1 MPKYK
6 NLKPYVINKAEDN
19 QSAEVNLYGEI
30 VNDTPT
36 DWYGEPIDGLYII
49 LDKFLKD
56 IEPLKDMAEIRFNIN
71 SVGGAV
77 DAGVAIFN
85 KIREMK
91 GKTITRVEGAAA
103 SAASLVAQAGDVRQ
117 VCVGSE
123 TMVHCA
129 SCYLFDSYNSKA
141 LDEIK
146 NMLDSA
152 DKRIAQLLADRTG
165 KSEAEIKRMMQKTTW
180 MTAEEAVENGFADE
194 IVNETAKIE
203 NVKGRDDIIIFNGIP
218 HRFGKFAPNVGA
230 TATGTTTLNLN
241 GREPFRYNKNFI
253 KEENLMNL
261 EELKTQY
268 PDLVNQIK
276 DEAIKAAQADNEK
289 AVKDATEIAVKNE
302 QERLRA
308 IDSISSKISPELVN
322 EAKYGE
328 TKMTAEQLALRA
340 LQTQEDLGKALLN
353 DRASELQNTKQLVAS
368 PVNGSEEDT
377 EAKNITDGATLL
389 NAAMKL

>member
-19 QSAEVNLYGEI
+19 KSAEVNLYGEI

-56 IEPLKDMAEIRFNIN
+56 LEPLKDMSEIRFNIN

-129 SCYLFDSYNSKA
+129 SCMLFDSYNSKD
-141 LDEIK
+141 LDGIK

-165 KSEAEIKRMMQKTTW
+165 RPESEIKRMMQKTTW
-180 MTAEEAVENGFADE
+180 MTAEEAIENGFADE
-194 IVNETAKIE
+194 IVNETVKIE
-203 NVKGRDDIIIFNGIP
+203 NVKDRDDILIFNGIP
-218 HRFGKFAPNVGA
+218 HHFRRFAPNVGA
-230 TATGTTTLNLN
+230 MTTCTTLDLN
-241 GREPFRYNKNFI
+241 GREPFRYNKKSN
-253 KEENLMNL
+253 KEDKIMTLD
-261 EELKTQY
+261 ELKTQY

-276 DEAIKAAQADNEK
+276 DEAKKTAQTNTDE
-289 AVKDATEIAVKNE
+289 AVKNATEEAVKAE
-302 QERLRA
+302 QERIKA
-308 IDSISSKISPELVN
+308 IDSIASKISPELVN
-322 EAKYGE
+322 EAKYGT
-328 TKMTAEQLALRA
+328 TKMTAEQLALKA

-353 DRASELQNTKQLVAS
+353 DRASELQNTKQLAAS

-377 EAKNITDGATLL
+377 EAKDIADGAALL
-389 NAAMKL
+389 NAAMKF

>member
-1 MPKYK
+1 MPKYR

-19 QSAEVNLYGEI
+19 KSAEVNLYGEI

-56 IEPLKDMAEIRFNIN
+56 IEPLKDMTEIRFNIN

-194 IVNETAKIE
+194 IVNETVKVE
-203 NVKGRDDIIIFNGIP
+203 NVKNKDNVLIFNGIP
-218 HRFGKFAPNVGA
+218 HYFRGSMPKIGQVAN
-230 TATGTTTLNLN
+230 TIHDLN
-241 GREPFRYNKNFI
+241 GYEPFRYNKIQNN
-253 KEENLMNL
+253 KEDKIMTLD
-261 EELKTQY
+261 ELKTQY

-276 DEAIKAAQADNEK
+276 NEAKKTAQTNTDE
-289 AVKDATEIAVKNE
+289 AVKNATEEAVKAE
-302 QERLRA
+302 QERIKA
-308 IDSISSKISPELVN
+308 IDSIASKISPELVN

-328 TKMTAEQLALRA
+328 TKMTAEQLALKA
-340 LQTQEDLGKALLN
+340 LQTQEDIGRALIN
-353 DRASELQNTKQLVAS
+353 DRASELQNTKLLVAS

-377 EAKNITDGATLL
+377 EAKDIADGAALL
-389 NAAMKL
+389 NAAMKF

>member
-1 MPKYK
+1 MPKYR

-19 QSAEVNLYGEI
+19 KSAEVNLYGEI

-56 IEPLKDMAEIRFNIN
+56 IEPLKDMTEIRFNIN

-129 SCYLFDSYNSKA
+129 SCMLFDSYNSKE
-141 LDEIK
+141 LDGIK

-165 KSEAEIKRMMQKTTW
+165 RPESEIKRMMQKTTW
-180 MTAEEAVENGFADE
+180 MTAEEAIENGFADE
-194 IVNETAKIE
+194 IVNETVKIE
-203 NVKGRDDIIIFNGIP
+203 NVKDRDDILIFNGIP
-218 HRFGKFAPNVGA
+218 HHFRRFAPNVGA
-230 TATGTTTLNLN
+230 MTTCTTLDLN
-241 GREPFRYNKNFI
+241 GREPFRYNKKSN
-253 KEENLMNL
+253 KEDNLMTID
-261 EELKTQY
+261 ELKTQY

-276 DEAIKAAQADNEK
+276 NEAIKAAQADNEK

-328 TKMTAEQLALRA
+328 TKMTAEQLALKA

-377 EAKNITDGATLL
+377 EAKDIADGAALL
-389 NAAMKL
+389 NAAMKF

>member
-1 MPKYK
+1 MPKYR

-19 QSAEVNLYGEI
+19 KSAEVNLYGEI

-56 IEPLKDMAEIRFNIN
+56 IEPLKDMTEIRFNIN

-103 SAASLVAQAGDVRQ
+103 SAASIVAQAGDVRQ

-141 LDEIK
+141 LDEVK

-165 KSEAEIKRMMQKTTW
+165 KSETEIKRMMQKTTW

-194 IVNETAKIE
+194 IVNETVKVE
-203 NVKGRDDIIIFNGIP
+203 NVKNKDNVLIFNGIP
-218 HRFGKFAPNVGA
+218 HYFRTSMPKIGQIAN
-230 TATGTTTLNLN
+230 TIHDLN
-241 GREPFRYNKNFI
+241 GYEPFRYNKSSN
-253 KEENLMNL
+253 KEDKTMTLD
-261 EELKTQY
+261 ELKTQH

-328 TKMTAEQLALRA
+328 TKMTAEQLALKA

-377 EAKNITDGATLL
+377 EAKDIADGAALL
-389 NAAMKL
+389 NAAMKF